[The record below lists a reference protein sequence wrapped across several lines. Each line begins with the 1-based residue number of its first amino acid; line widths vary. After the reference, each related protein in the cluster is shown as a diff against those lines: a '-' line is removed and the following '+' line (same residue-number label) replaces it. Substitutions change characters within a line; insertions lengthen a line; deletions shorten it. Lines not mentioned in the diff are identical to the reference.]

1 MVREDSM
8 STNSSIEREDKI
20 VTEVLVVLG
29 ELGREDLVE
38 GLGGVVGGFNN
49 RILNL
54 VVENVNLDSCNT
66 DLDTKNTK
74 LVLEVKDLERHIEIL
89 ESVLED
95 KDTEIDDLKDE
106 IVDLNG
112 KLASIRIGV

>member
-1 MVREDSM
+1 MG
-8 STNSSIEREDKI
+8 NSSVEREDKI

-29 ELGREDLVE
+29 ELGRDDLVG
-38 GLGGVVGGFNN
+38 GLVEVVEGFNN

-66 DLDTKNTK
+66 DLM
-74 LVLEVKDLERHIEIL
+74 LEIKDLERDIEIL
-89 ESVLED
+89 EDVIEDRDTDIGDLE
-95 KDTEIDDLKDE
+95 DE
-106 IVDLNG
+106 IVGLNR

>member
-8 STNSSIEREDKI
+8 GSNSSIEREDKI

-29 ELGREDLVE
+29 ELGRGDLVE
-38 GLGGVVGGFNN
+38 GLGEVVGGFNN

-66 DLDTKNTK
+66 DLM
-74 LVLEVKDLERHIEIL
+74 LEIKDLERDIEIL
-89 ESVLED
+89 EDVIEDRDTDIGDLE
-95 KDTEIDDLKDE
+95 DE
-106 IVDLNG
+106 IVGLNR
-112 KLASIRIGV
+112 KLASVRIGV